1 MKNFYITTPIYYV
14 NDVPHIGHVYTTIA
28 ADVISRWYRLHN
40 RNVFFLTGTDEHGTK
55 IVEAAKLKNKP
66 VKEYVD
72 EISDKFKTTW
82 KKLNISYNHF
92 IRTTDKYHE
101 KTVQNILQKLY
112 NNEYIYKAKY
122 KGLYCIQ
129 CENFITETELINGLC
144 PNHMT
149 KPQEKSEENYFF
161 KLSHFR
167 EKLIEI
173 ITDKNNENHFEICPE
188 ERKNE
193 ILGKLNTQISDISIS
208 RENLEWGI
216 RIPFDI
222 KQTTYVWIDALI
234 NYISAIG
241 YEDSDLEFNFNELWP
256 ADLHLIGKDILWFH
270 TVVWPALLLAINL
283 PLPKKI
289 FAHGYFTING
299 KKMSKTIGNVIYP
312 DDMIHEFGV
321 DGTRYLILSAFPFG
335 ADGDFSIDFLKT
347 KYNNDLANNLGNLFS
362 RVTKMIEKYN
372 KSVIPQKG
380 NNYQNLWSDL
390 SKIDTV
396 IEHLEFHN
404 AIETIQKVISISN
417 QYIDKQQPWNLAKQ
431 GINIL
436 NDILYNLYETLWVL
450 AHYIYLFM
458 PVTGQ
463 TIFYQLGQNKTIEQS
478 FFLVDK
484 KIQIE
489 YGNKIKTSS
498 PLFPRIQ

>member
-222 KQTTYVWIDALI
+222 TQTTYVWIDALI

-241 YEDSDLEFNFNELWP
+241 YEDSDSEFNFNELWP

-450 AHYIYLFM
+450 AHYIYPFM